1 MKFCL
6 YVPPFGPYAD
16 ALRLAQLACDAEHAG
31 WDGFFI
37 WDHIAGERY
46 PETIVDPWVA
56 LTAIALN
63 TKKIRIG
70 ALVTPLPRR
79 RPWKVARETVS
90 LDHLSG
96 GRLVFGV
103 GTGSGLGEFDNLGEE
118 ADPEKRGEMLDEA
131 LDILTGLWKGKN
143 LNYDGKYYR
152 VKDTLF
158 LPTPVQTPRIPI
170 WVAGIWPHKAP
181 FRRAARWDGLFP
193 LFANPG
199 QNTLE
204 EFKRLV
210 DYVKT
215 KRSKDTPFDILF
227 RGSDLPVNN
236 PDQALEII
244 EPYVKL
250 GVTWWQVNL
259 NPANFGGELKG
270 KWPVEAM
277 HQRVLQGPPRI

>member
-16 ALRLAQLACDAEHAG
+16 ALTLAKLARNAEDAG

-46 PETIVDPWVA
+46 PETIVDPWIA

-90 LDHLSG
+90 LDHISG
-96 GRLVFGV
+96 GRLVFGA
-103 GTGSGLGEFDNLGEE
+103 GIGSGQGEFDNLGEE
-118 ADPEKRGEMLDEA
+118 ADPIKRGEML
-131 LDILTGLWKGKN
+131 
-143 LNYDGKYYR
+143 
-152 VKDTLF
+152 
-158 LPTPVQTPRIPI
+158 
-170 WVAGIWPHKAP
+170 
-181 FRRAARWDGLFP
+181 
-193 LFANPG
+193 
-199 QNTLE
+199 E
-204 EFKRLV
+204 EFERLV
-210 DYVKT
+210 DFVKT
-215 KRSKDTPFDILF
+215 KRQEDIPFDILF
-227 RGSDLPVNN
+227 RGADLPVND
-236 PDQALEII
+236 PERAREII
-244 EPYVKL
+244 KPYAKL

-259 NPANFGGELKG
+259 NPVNFGGELKG